1 MVEGFY
7 VMMIELCYCWWIYI
21 SIYLGCFFLS
31 ADFHGFS
38 CAKLQSPGS
47 GKNDS
52 SNAAS
57 WQNLEIETPAV
68 LFVHRFQDPC
78 MSVQVVKR
86 KSVAQLCIGRHMYIY
101 IY

>member
-1 MVEGFY
+1 MNFIIAGDAGG
-7 VMMIELCYCWWIYI
+7 YI

-38 CAKLQSPGS
+38 CAKLQTSGS

-57 WQNLEIETPAV
+57 WQNLAV

-78 MSVQVVKR
+78 MFVQVVKR
-86 KSVAQLCIGRHMYIY
+86 QVLHSYVYVDIY
-101 IY
+101 IYDMYSDGNSVCISSAF